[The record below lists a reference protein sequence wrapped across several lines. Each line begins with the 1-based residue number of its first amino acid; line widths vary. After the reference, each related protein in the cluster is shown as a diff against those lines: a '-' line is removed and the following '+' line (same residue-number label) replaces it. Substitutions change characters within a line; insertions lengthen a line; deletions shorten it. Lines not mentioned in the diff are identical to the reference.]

1 MPMQGN
7 NTHSLGYFDIL
18 LILEILSILNPQ
30 LLNLYIGA
38 KTEDFKYD
46 V

>member
-7 NTHSLGYFDIL
+7 NTHSLGYFHML
-18 LILEILSILNPQ
+18 LLLEIFSNLNPQ
-30 LLNLYIGA
+30 LSNLDIGA
-38 KTEDFKYD
+38 KTEDFEYD